1 MEQKKL
7 LWVIF
12 SAVGFVFIVAAA
24 GLVLFWPHDQ
34 KQAGEGEQAAAS
46 VARDFDPVEWVRKE
60 QEYPGIDETEAEEG
74 EEMILVY
81 GDSGEEGRE
90 AGPAAAEEGPSAGK
104 EADKTAVTGKDG
116 VEIEV
121 YRPEKVKEKQTAEPV
136 PSPEP
141 EPETKRLTEYWIQAG
156 SYTSMVRAEEV
167 KQDLSQR
174 GIASLITSKTVD
186 GTDYYR
192 VRIGPYGSE
201 AEAEKFLGW
210 IRGVSGFESSYVS
223 MVYVTRRIN

>member
-24 GLVLFWPHDQ
+24 GLVLFWPGDTAQ
-34 KQAGEGEQAAAS
+34 DGEGERQ
-46 VARDFDPVEWVRKE
+46 VTGVTRDFDPVEWVRQD
-60 QEYPGIDETEAEEG
+60 QEYPGIEEADAEEDDA
-74 EEMILVY
+74 MVLVY
-81 GDSGEEGRE
+81 GETETGDDESAGEEG
-90 AGPAAAEEGPSAGK
+90 PISS
-104 EADKTAVTGKDG
+104 GKDG

-121 YRPEKVKEKQTAEPV
+121 YQPEKREKKPAAEPAA
-136 PSPEP
+136 PAKPKP
-141 EPETKRLTEYWIQAG
+141 APAPRRLTEYWIQAG
-156 SYTSMVRAEEV
+156 SYTSMIRADEV
-167 KQDLSQR
+167 KQKLSEK
-174 GIASLITSKTVD
+174 GIASVITTKTVD
-186 GTDYYR
+186 GADYYR